1 MPVELKPAQGLNL
14 LHDIALAMVRET
26 RPDGMADFTH
36 RQLAILLTVYLE
48 QPPHTVRGLAHKLGV
63 TKPVITRALDSM
75 GKQAIVARRRDET
88 DKRNVIIQRTVKGAL
103 YVEKLGDMVVQKAS
117 DLPVPDI
124 GL

>member
-1 MPVELKPAQGLNL
+1 MPVELKPAQGLSL

-103 YVEKLGDMVVQKAS
+103 YVEKLGDMVVRKAS